1 MIIVDTVR
9 RNIIERCL
17 KRIVDISI
25 CLGALLILSPLLLIV
40 SILIKLSSD
49 GPIFYTQK
57 RVGKGGKVFHMIK
70 FRSMVRDAHKMKI
83 DLKAQN
89 EMDGPVFKMKNDPR
103 ITIVGRFIRKHSIDE
118 LPQILNILSGD
129 MSVVGPR
136 PPLPEEVA
144 SYTDWQKRRLSVTP
158 GLTCI
163 WQVSGRN
170 RLSFEEW
177 MSMDI
182 DYIERWSLLLDLKL
196 ILRTLKVVIMPD
208 GAY

>member
-1 MIIVDTVR
+1 
-9 RNIIERCL
+9 
-17 KRIVDISI
+17 
-25 CLGALLILSPLLLIV
+25 
-40 SILIKLSSD
+40 
-49 GPIFYTQK
+49 
-57 RVGKGGKVFHMIK
+57 
-70 FRSMVRDAHKMKI
+70 MVRDAHKMKI

-103 ITIVGRFIRKHSIDE
+103 ITSVGRFIRKHSIDE